1 MSLPFNL
8 QKLPPEALDTLR
20 FMGKVSGQVLPE
32 DIENGANLSYRL
44 VGKAIRRLINAD
56 YIQIDISS
64 GSYQLT
70 TDGKIAFQQLT
81 EYDAATAGST
91 DAKTASA
98 TVAQR
103 RLTVVMPRAFV
114 AGQANDLYIG
124 VNPPAPAQEL
134 LPETA
139 HIELKVSAVGGT
151 LSTGSI
157 SLDIPPDKAAQPSLL
172 KLTPQQ
178 PGKPV
183 RVRVDAFQSFEFD
196 SMEALGGMYFDVQVP
211 ESGAPAATPSASRAV
226 GMDLALKPPR

>member
-20 FMGKVSGQVLPE
+20 FMGKVSKEVLPNEIE
-32 DIENGANLSYRL
+32 DGASLSYRL

-64 GSYQLT
+64 GTYQLT
-70 TDGKIAFQQLT
+70 TDGKIAVQQLA
-81 EYDAATAGST
+81 EYDAQIGGNAS
-91 DAKTASA
+91 AKTAPA

-103 RLTVVMPRAFV
+103 RLTVVMPRAFA
-114 AGQANDLYIG
+114 AGQANDLYFG
-124 VNPPAPAQEL
+124 VNAPGAAQPL

-151 LSTGSI
+151 LSNGSV
-157 SLDIPPDKAAQPSLL
+157 SLDIPPDKAAQPGVV
-172 KLTPQQ
+172 KLMPQQ
-178 PGKPV
+178 AGKAI

-196 SMEALGGMYFDVQVP
+196 SMESLGGMYFDVQVP
-211 ESGAPAATPSASRAV
+211 ESGAPAAVPSASRAV